1 MKAKKFNMKEAV
13 ERQNEKKE
21 KAKVVKEPPISSNA
35 PTIPLDIDQS
45 ISVI

>member
-1 MKAKKFNMKEAV
+1 MKAKKFNMKEAL

-21 KAKVVKEPPISSNA
+21 KAKVVKEPPSTSNA
-35 PTIPLDIDQS
+35 PTIPLDIDYS